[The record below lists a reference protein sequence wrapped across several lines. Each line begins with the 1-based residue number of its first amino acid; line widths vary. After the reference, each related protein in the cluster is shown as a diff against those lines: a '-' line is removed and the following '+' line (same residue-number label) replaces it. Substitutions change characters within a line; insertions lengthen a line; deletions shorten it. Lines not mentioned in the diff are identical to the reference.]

1 MQRSMTN
8 YIIICLESFWKAKAG
23 RGKVMYIFAVVSIQ
37 YSWKV
42 YWQNLQPTY
51 ILDTYT
57 ILTQTLMSPS
67 LTWLAKIS

>member
-37 YSWKV
+37 YSTFLV
-42 YWQNLQPTY
+42 PADPGGPGHIPDQQ
-51 ILDTYT
+51 
-57 ILTQTLMSPS
+57 
-67 LTWLAKIS
+67 